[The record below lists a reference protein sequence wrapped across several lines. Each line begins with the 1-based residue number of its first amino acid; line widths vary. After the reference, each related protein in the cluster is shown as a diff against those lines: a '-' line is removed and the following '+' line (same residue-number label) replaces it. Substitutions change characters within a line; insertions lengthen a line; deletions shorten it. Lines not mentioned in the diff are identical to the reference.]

1 MLELQKLE
9 HARQI
14 YRFDHFCTSSFRTM
28 QATISSYPGN
38 RLLNDSQWLYPQDE
52 SLQQVITQL
61 EKCHC

>member
-1 MLELQKLE
+1 
-9 HARQI
+9 
-14 YRFDHFCTSSFRTM
+14 M

-38 RLLNDSQWLYPQDE
+38 RLLHDSQWLYPQDE